1 MMFVQQTS
9 QIRGFDFLSVAR
21 VEWAREQGEEKAGK
35 RPCEG
40 VRRRSTWRS
49 ISRLGTAKCARACTC
64 TRMYVAAGTL
74 ELSGS
79 RVWVKTE
86 EEQKQHGTHLVALAT

>member
-1 MMFVQQTS
+1 
-9 QIRGFDFLSVAR
+9 
-21 VEWAREQGEEKAGK
+21 
-35 RPCEG
+35 
-40 VRRRSTWRS
+40 
-49 ISRLGTAKCARACTC
+49 
-64 TRMYVAAGTL
+64 MYVAAGTL